1 MGSTSDGSNVL
12 FAISAI
18 MTFSTGIFLTGAR
31 LFEPLFR
38 YILWVKY
45 YQYYGTFYESKE
57 NITEEEME
65 LKTNALSSFLSSS
78 LNVELVYTLLESI
91 TTFSKKSSNAE
102 DNAFLIQEKNQ
113 ASKVNKLQ
121 QANIIPIDV
130 NTSEERL
137 SQQIKDQLNVMRTL
151 TLNQILIKNVDK
163 WDNAKSKDFVKKKE
177 DNQGSD
183 INVVQETQ

>member
-1 MGSTSDGSNVL
+1 MGATSDGSNVL

-45 YQYYGTFYESKE
+45 YQYYGNFYESKDS
-57 NITEEEME
+57 TQEEME

-102 DNAFLIQEKNQ
+102 DNAFLIQEKNH
-113 ASKVNKLQ
+113 ASRINKLQ
-121 QANIIPIDV
+121 TANIIPIDV

-137 SQQIKDQLNVMRTL
+137 S
-151 TLNQILIKNVDK
+151 
-163 WDNAKSKDFVKKKE
+163 
-177 DNQGSD
+177 
-183 INVVQETQ
+183 